1 MNQDSEPKRQLD
13 SVGSFEIT
21 TYYMDGDKIVIDKVK
36 VLDKNGNYVKFAKL
50 ANVLPYLSQKPVR
63 FKSKIENNHLVKDL
77 MDRFDA
83 KPIIK
88 Q

>member
-1 MNQDSEPKRQLD
+1 MDVSEQKTFLD

-21 TYYMDGDKIVIDKVK
+21 TYWIEDGKIVIDKVK

-50 ANVLPYLSQKPVR
+50 AKVLPFLSQKPVR
-63 FKSKIENNHLVKDL
+63 FKSKIEDNPLVKDL